1 MPFLT
6 QSKLE
11 EQGARFV
18 ASDDFTSHLE
28 EDRKFIT
35 GQNPQSSEVIGKAL
49 VNALKKMKHK
59 IIWTDTL
66 FSPYYFT

>member
-1 MPFLT
+1 MKKKQWDWKIKVPFLT

-11 EQGARFV
+11 EQGAHFIT
-18 ASDDFTSHLE
+18 SDDFTSHLE

-49 VNALKKMKHK
+49 VNALK
-59 IIWTDTL
+59 
-66 FSPYYFT
+66 

>member
-1 MPFLT
+1 MKRKSYGIRRKSAILT

-35 GQNPQSSEVIGKAL
+35 GQNPQSSEVIGKSTR
-49 VNALKKMKHK
+49 KCIKIKMNTK
-59 IIWTDTL
+59 
-66 FSPYYFT
+66 

>member
-49 VNALKKMKHK
+49 VNALK
-59 IIWTDTL
+59 
-66 FSPYYFT
+66 